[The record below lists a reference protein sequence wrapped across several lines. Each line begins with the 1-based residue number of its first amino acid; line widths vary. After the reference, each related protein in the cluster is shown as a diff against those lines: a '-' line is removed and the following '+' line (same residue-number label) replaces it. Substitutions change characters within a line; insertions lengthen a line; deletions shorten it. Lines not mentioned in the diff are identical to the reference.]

1 MCTLKALP
9 VNLLFIDD
17 DSDTN
22 FLIDLLIK
30 NLPYIQE
37 YFIMDS
43 AKEGLDFLERYE
55 KPLTCIFVDI
65 KMPEMDGFEFVRRY
79 EQNFGKQLPD
89 TRVYFVT
96 SSARESDRS
105 RAMQFRSVEEV
116 ILKPLT
122 RSKLKEIHEK
132 LIPEA

>member
-1 MCTLKALP
+1 M
-9 VNLLFIDD
+9 NLLFIDD

-30 NLPYIQE
+30 DLPYIHE
-37 YFIMDS
+37 YHIMDR
-43 AKEGLDFLERYE
+43 AKDALDFLKRYD
-55 KPLTCIFVDI
+55 KPLACIFVDI
-65 KMPEMDGFEFVRRY
+65 KMPEMDGFEFVRQY
-79 EQNFGKQLPD
+79 ENSVGGQLPG

-122 RSKLKEIHEK
+122 RNKLKEIHEK
-132 LIPEA
+132 LNPEG